1 MSDAPERKR
10 PYFSF
15 VEELKPIPSTD
26 DHPAVQ
32 NMHEVLDQV
41 EADAI
46 EKSAEIPE
54 EAADLAAE
62 KIRKKN
68 GPLARK
74 LRALVR
80 SWRKADAAA
89 DIDPEPCPSQK

>member
-15 VEELKPIPSTD
+15 VDELKPVQSTD
-26 DHPAVQ
+26 DHPVVQ

-54 EAADLAAE
+54 EAADVAAE

-89 DIDPEPCPSQK
+89 ETEPEPCPSPK